1 MYNKSIQHYTR
12 DQCIMSLFSNIQ
24 RVIYLRSVCIVYS
37 VLHLRSMYNKSIQ
50 QYTWDQCIM
59 SLFST
64 ILRSVCKISI
74 QSYNE
79 ISSYILFICHQV
91 IVLVRLSNSFSWTES
106 LNFCNHLVFVS
117 IYVLRLEDG
126 KNFILCKF
134 IGRRDGP
141 IPKNNSHCQSSPP
154 PLLKNQHLADQ
165 MCIDICPT
173 PEDFTCAESASNQ
186 WVN

>member
-1 MYNKSIQHYTR
+1 
-12 DQCIMSLFSNIQ
+12 MSLFSNIQ

-106 LNFCNHLVFVS
+106 LNFCNHLVFVL
-117 IYVLRLEDG
+117 IYVQRLEDG
-126 KNFILCKF
+126 KNFT
-134 IGRRDGP
+134 D
-141 IPKNNSHCQSSPP
+141 SSTVPHSTV
-154 PLLKNQHLADQ
+154 PLSPALPLFFHWSLF
-165 MCIDICPT
+165 PT
-173 PEDFTCAESASNQ
+173 EGTRQIISYYANL
-186 WVN
+186 